1 MDNVNK
7 VEDKKGI
14 QKELKGLQ
22 KAAALLIALGPD
34 ACSKIFKAMETEEVE
49 MLAAE
54 ITKIHRLD
62 SDTMTGLLEEFH
74 SLVSVSDVS
83 AQGGLAYATTVLN
96 KALGSENAMNAIDRI
111 RENVNLRPFEQLMI
125 SSGSSD
131 MLTEMLKDE
140 HPQTIA
146 LVLSHV
152 KEQRAAQI
160 LSALPPELQTEV
172 IVRIATMKRVSPEI
186 ISQIEESLREKSTG
200 HESVS
205 TGGIKTAA
213 NILNRADIDVEK
225 RIMESVAKIDSK
237 LAESISDLMFT
248 YDDIVLITDVGM
260 QKLIQMI
267 DENDL
272 LMALK
277 ASTDEIKAKFMK
289 NMSERRRQ
297 GIQDDLAIM
306 PPVRLK
312 DVQAAQGRI
321 LGIAKDLIQSGAI
334 EVVRDSV
341 QEVFI

>member
-1 MDNVNK
+1 MGNVSK
-7 VEDKKGI
+7 LEDKKDN
-14 QKELKGLQ
+14 QKKLKGIQ

-54 ITKIHRLD
+54 ITKIQRLD
-62 SDTMTGLLEEFH
+62 PETVADLIEEFH
-74 SLVSVSDVS
+74 SLVSVNAVS
-83 AQGGLAYATTVLN
+83 AQGGLAYATTVLS
-96 KALGSENAMNAIDRI
+96 KALGTESAMNAIDRI
-111 RENVNLRPFEQLMI
+111 RENASLRPFEQLMI
-125 SSGSSD
+125 SSETSE
-131 MLTEMLKDE
+131 LLIEMLRDE

-172 IVRIATMKRVSPEI
+172 IIRIATMKTVSPEI

-200 HESVS
+200 HERISA
-205 TGGIKTAA
+205 GGIKTAA

-225 RIMESVAKIDSK
+225 RIMESIGKIDAQ

-248 YDDIVLITDVGM
+248 YDDIVLITDTGI

-272 LMALK
+272 LMALR
-277 ASTDEIKAKFMK
+277 ASTEDIKAKFMK

-297 GIQDDLAIM
+297 SIQEDLEVM

>member
-1 MDNVNK
+1 MSDVDK
-7 VEDKKGI
+7 VEDKKLRGI
-14 QKELKGLQ
+14 Q

-34 ACSKIFKAMETEEVE
+34 VCSKIFKAMETEEVE
-49 MLAAE
+49 LLASE
-54 ITKIHRLD
+54 ITKIQRLD
-62 SDTMTGLLEEFH
+62 SEIVANLLEEFH
-74 SLVSVSDVS
+74 SLVSVNAVS
-83 AQGGLAYATTVLN
+83 AQGGLAYATTVLS
-96 KALGSENAMNAIDRI
+96 KALGTESAMNAIDRI
-111 RENVNLRPFEQLMI
+111 RENASLRPFEQLMI

-131 MLTEMLKDE
+131 LLIEMLKDE

-160 LSALPPELQTEV
+160 LSALPHELQTEV
-172 IVRIATMKRVSPEI
+172 VVRIATMKTVSPEI

-200 HESVS
+200 HERVS

-225 RIMESVAKIDSK
+225 RIMESIGKIDPE

-277 ASTDEIKAKFMK
+277 ASTEEIKAKFMK

-297 GIQDDLAIM
+297 GIQEDLEVM